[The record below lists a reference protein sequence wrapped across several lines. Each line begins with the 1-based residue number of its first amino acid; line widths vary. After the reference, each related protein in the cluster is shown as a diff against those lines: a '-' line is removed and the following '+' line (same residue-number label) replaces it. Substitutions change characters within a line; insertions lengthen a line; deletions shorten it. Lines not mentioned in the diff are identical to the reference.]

1 MGKINTCVKLHETR
15 QISTKRAL
23 FIFIATT
30 LVLILTLVIDN
41 RDSSGS
47 SFSIHQISSSTTKT
61 TTIPRRP
68 EATGRLI
75 RSQPFYYGVDGPRD
89 PRFYN
94 IIPEEE
100 ALTFPPCKDI
110 NQAASTQYSKVSL
123 ADHSKDTYAIGET
136 IRAVVTLFNGYGKRK
151 YSGGDQIR
159 ATIES
164 NMFLASAPCVITD
177 NRDGTHAVFC
187 EALWSGDSKINVS
200 LAYTREVITRLYD
213 RKLKTLPKNL
223 IYGTYMKGNYT
234 EDTPCHPIRKNLL
247 ILTSYTEICDLT
259 SQNSGM
265 PFFCGRPS
273 NENLLCEDLQVLNLD
288 RLGSNSVKGSL
299 TDCERKL
306 FQSAHHTLEPSLSIY
321 VANRIEEKYVSV
333 IDKPSIPCSQYNVS
347 LTWHSRRP
355 TGFFYGG
362 KWNLRN
368 CLGTSQQRLMSCLRN
383 RRLYLI
389 GDSTVRQWFTAVL
402 DRFKC
407 KMANEDFWK
416 CPKCQKKVQC
426 TNKDINFE
434 TVWYQ
439 HGQPN
444 RMKTGWYTKNTWYS
458 TSYHIDKIPREE
470 RAIVLI
476 HIYLHV
482 HGYHSDVFK
491 QRMQIIRKS
500 VENYLSQSKHS
511 IVLIKAPHTHFDV
524 PLGDFSGY
532 VFSKILFDVFDGL
545 HDKVVL
551 LNNRDATQAQHEVPI
566 HPRKNIVN
574 AMVDQ
579 MMSYVCN

>member
-1 MGKINTCVKLHETR
+1 MVTGFINR
-15 QISTKRAL
+15 ISTKRAL

-30 LVLILTLVIDN
+30 LVFILTLVVDN
-41 RDSSGS
+41 RDNSGS
-47 SFSIHQISSSTTKT
+47 SFSIHQIPSSTTKT
-61 TTIPRRP
+61 TSIPRRP
-68 EATGRLI
+68 EATGRFI

-136 IRAVVTLFNGYGKRK
+136 IRAVVTLYNGYGKRK
-151 YSGGDQIR
+151 HSGGDQIR

-164 NMFLASAPCVITD
+164 NMFLASAPCVVTD
-177 NRDGTHAVFC
+177 NRDGTHVVFC

-200 LAYTREVITRLYD
+200 LAYTREVITRLYG
-213 RKLKTLPKNL
+213 RKLKTLSLFP

-234 EDTPCHPIRKNLL
+234 EDTLCHPIHKNLL
-247 ILTSYTEICDLT
+247 TLTNYTEICDLT

-273 NENLLCEDLQVLNLD
+273 NENLLCEDLQLLIVD
-288 RLGSNSVKGSL
+288 RNGSVKESL
-299 TDCERKL
+299 TDCEKNL
-306 FQSAHHTLEPSLSIY
+306 FQSVHHILESSLTVF
-321 VANRIEEKYVSV
+321 VANRIEENYVSV

-389 GDSTVRQWFTAVL
+389 GDSTVRQWYTAIV

-407 KMANEDFWK
+407 KIANKDFWK
-416 CPKCQKKVQC
+416 CPKCQRKSQC
-426 TNKDINFE
+426 VNKDINFK
-434 TVWYQ
+434 TVWHQ

-444 RMKTGWYTKNTWYS
+444 VMKTGWYTNNTWYS
-458 TSYHIDKIPREE
+458 TPYHIDNIPREE

-476 HIYLHV
+476 HMYLHV
-482 HGYHSDVFK
+482 NIYHSDVFK
-491 QRMQIIRKS
+491 QRMQFIRKS
-500 VENYLSQSKHS
+500 IEKYLSRSKHS
-511 IVLIKAPHTHFDV
+511 KVLIKAPHTQFEN
-524 PLGDFSGY
+524 PLGDFNGY
-532 VFSKILFDVFDGL
+532 VYSKILFDVFDGL

-551 LNNRDATQAQHEVPI
+551 LNNRDATQAQHEVLA
-566 HPRKNIVN
+566 HPRENIVN

-579 MMSYVCN
+579 MMSFVCD